1 LVTFSAEYV
10 EYASELGTQIARVTK
25 ATIAERINTFSFVM
39 SLSPRFGG
47 RASTSLTLIQQ
58 RGDVPPGPQIPDASR
73 VPGALLRL
81 GAARPGMCRSTN
93 RTALFP
99 ARLSHFPH
107 GFSDLA

>member
-10 EYASELGTQIARVTK
+10 EYASELGTQIARVTT

-58 RGDVPPGPQIPDASR
+58 PGDVPPGVRKYLVQAASR
-73 VPGALLRL
+73 ARCCGSALPDRECADRQTGLR
-81 GAARPGMCRSTN
+81 C
-93 RTALFP
+93 
-99 ARLSHFPH
+99 FPH
-107 GFSDLA
+107 S